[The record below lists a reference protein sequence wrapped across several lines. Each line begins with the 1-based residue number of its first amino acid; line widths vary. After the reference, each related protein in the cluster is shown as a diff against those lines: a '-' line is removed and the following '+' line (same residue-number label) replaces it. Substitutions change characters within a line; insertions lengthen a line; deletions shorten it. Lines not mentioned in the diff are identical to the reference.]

1 MGGDGGGGG
10 GTGVCVRL
18 IGEGGT
24 RCVRLKG
31 KESRGPGVFEAQGR
45 GRGPGVCEAQGRRGD

>member
-1 MGGDGGGGG
+1 MWGG

-31 KESRGPGVFEAQGR
+31 KESRGPGAGFHLEKNVWGGSSGKCRAKCFEAN
-45 GRGPGVCEAQGRRGD
+45 